1 LKLSENEAAAGHPP
15 SGRPADSDAGAAA
28 GAGSGLVQVLFRFVE
43 EIVGSASTLI
53 EVQTDRIKLSVQ
65 RKMVQ
70 AAVGAAAALC
80 LALWLGAA
88 ALATVRGICGGF
100 ASLWG
105 GRVWLGD
112 LAGGVLALTLA
123 GGAIALYLRV
133 SERRELERLEHKY
146 ERIRSKQDHSQ
157 DPPATAPDRGAAAR
171 PGGSPGAPAARGLGA
186 EPR

>member
-1 LKLSENEAAAGHPP
+1 LKLSENEAAPP
-15 SGRPADSDAGAAA
+15 ANNRPGDSDAGGAA
-28 GAGSGLVQVLFRFVE
+28 GPGSGLVQVLFRFVE

-65 RKMVQ
+65 RKIVQ
-70 AAVGAAAALC
+70 AAIGAAAALC

-105 GRVWLGD
+105 ERVWLGD

-123 GGAIALYLRV
+123 VGAIALYLRV

-146 ERIRSKQDHSQ
+146 ERIRTKHDTSE
-157 DPPATAPDRGAAAR
+157 DPPATAADRGAAAR
-171 PGGSPGAPAARGLGA
+171 PGGSPGDPAARGLGA